1 MRPDSIWYCS
11 RPRWLSAFGYAPPR
25 HLDSIEAGPCRLVL
39 GQRSHPDC
47 SVSARSHVKA
57 ITAKRGYRSLA
68 GGPGRVAV
76 PRFTV
81 KIHCHKVSFLG
92 SRHHLQLHIASSLAT
107 RHTMQLPEAK
117 GLAIR
122 HPMQL
127 REASSLP
134 TRHNMQQPRELML
147 LANRHTMQPRELSS
161 LANRHTNKGRR
172 IGFSLW
178 GMPRHQTFRHHLI
191 IKSPREKQKSR
202 RSLSSARIVGVA
214 STQKALIGTD
224 EFVRRC
230 SARKG
235 SSSTVLPTV
244 LASLKMLER
253 S

>member
-57 ITAKRGYRSLA
+57 ITAKRAYRSLA

-92 SRHHLQLHIASSLAT
+92 SRHRLQLHIASSLA
-107 RHTMQLPEAK
+107 
-117 GLAIR
+117 
-122 HPMQL
+122 
-127 REASSLP
+127 

-235 SSSTVLPTV
+235 NSSTVLPTV